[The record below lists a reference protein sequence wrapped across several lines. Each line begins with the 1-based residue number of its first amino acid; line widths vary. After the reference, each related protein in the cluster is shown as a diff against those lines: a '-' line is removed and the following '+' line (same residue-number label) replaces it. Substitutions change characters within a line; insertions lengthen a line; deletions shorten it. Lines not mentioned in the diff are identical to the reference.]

1 MEHEIEKELQEDL
14 ERKKRLL
21 GEKEILNKDA
31 NKTGEKE
38 LPKSYDEIDAEIEK
52 KFMKAAKI
60 LERMVNQNIYDQVI
74 KGDSNREM
82 YCYIVE
88 KSIR

>member
-74 KGDSNREM
+74 KGDCSRKVFI
-82 YCYIVE
+82 CI
-88 KSIR
+88 